1 MQPIRDHLHRLTY
14 LAVLSFALTVA
25 VQAQATAPAPLPPE
39 AQAAIKKGII
49 AAKEQEWMIAIQSF
63 QEARKTAPNS
73 PEVFYNLGLAESKL
87 PGRELR
93 AIAWFGA
100 YVNASPNA
108 PNAAA
113 VNDFIAGLQIKSR
126 GNLNRL
132 IKTAQDSEGKI
143 SEDGFSRA
151 MDLSYV
157 AGLWAKAGD
166 MTAAMKTIAFI
177 DDDERNKDK
186 TFGYEYIAV
195 GQAEAGDIPGA
206 LGTANLIENGISKCE
221 ALRAIAVE
229 QIKAGDAV
237 GAENTFAS
245 AVKTA
250 DHIQDPL
257 VQRHNREDALND
269 LATVQAGVGYIAG
282 ALKTLNLIR
291 DANLQGFNARR
302 AIINAQVSAGDIADA
317 QDIVNRISDPTQ
329 RKLAQGQLDARIGLS
344 IVIRARLRPVVADWL
359 VKLDEDDRYIS
370 FKSQM
375 DIGPR
380 ADYCSLNTDIFLDLA
395 GYLKS
400 LQRSDDPHKLF
411 YALYNTASKI
421 AGAQIVIDQMLKQQ
435 APRSESRP
443 SP

>member
-1 MQPIRDHLHRLTY
+1 MKLKPCHRAGLLIGVVY
-14 LAVLSFALTVA
+14 FFAGGFVA
-25 VQAQATAPAPLPPE
+25 SGQTPVPKATPAPLPPE

-49 AAKEQEWMIAIQSF
+49 AAKEQEWLIAIQSF

-100 YVNASPNA
+100 YLNASPNA
-108 PNAAA
+108 PNDDA

-132 IKTAQDSEGKI
+132 IKTVQDSE
-143 SEDGFSRA
+143 SGFSRA
-151 MDLSYV
+151 MELSWV

-166 MTAAMKTIAFI
+166 MTAAMKTAALIEHDEGERVAYKEIA
-177 DDDERNKDK
+177 E
-186 TFGYEYIAV
+186 
-195 GQAEAGDIPGA
+195 GQAEAGDIAGA
-206 LGTANLIENGISKCE
+206 LRTANLIQNGISKCE
-221 ALRAIAVE
+221 ALGAIAVE

-250 DHIQDPL
+250 DQIQDPL
-257 VQRHNREDALND
+257 VVRHNRETALND
-269 LATVQAGVGYIAG
+269 LAALQARVGHIAG
-282 ALKTLNLIR
+282 ALKTLDLIR
-291 DANLQGFNARR
+291 DANLQSFNTRV
-302 AIINAQVSAGDIADA
+302 AIVNAQVSAGDITGA
-317 QDIVNRISDPTQ
+317 QDTVNRVPDATE
-329 RKLAQGQLDARIGLS
+329 RKLAQGQLDARIGFS
-344 IVIRARLRPVVADWL
+344 IVIRARRPVVADWL
-359 VKLDEDDRYIS
+359 VKLDNEDRY
-370 FKSQM
+370 
-375 DIGPR
+375 
-380 ADYCSLNTDIFLDLA
+380 DYCSLNTDIFLDLA

-411 YALYNTASKI
+411 DALYNTASKI

-435 APRSESRP
+435 AKK
-443 SP
+443 